1 MFAALAELLAEGGQ
15 GHCSPVWAGPADTTV
30 IPQTDDISD
39 PNGLD
44 ATPAMMLG
52 LYPTLLEAGRP

>member
-1 MFAALAELLAEGGQ
+1 
-15 GHCSPVWAGPADTTV
+15 V

-44 ATPAMMLG
+44 ASADALLG
-52 LYPTLLEAGRP
+52 LYEAVILEA